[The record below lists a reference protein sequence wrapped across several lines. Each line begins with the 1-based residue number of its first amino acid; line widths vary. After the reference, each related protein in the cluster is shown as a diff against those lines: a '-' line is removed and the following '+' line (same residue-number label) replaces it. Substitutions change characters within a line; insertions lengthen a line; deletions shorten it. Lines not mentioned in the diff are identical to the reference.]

1 MSQKIT
7 ATHERVDDIPA
18 IIAYLKKMRVAEL
31 LDNHFPTNDNWQG
44 LRLGWTTVVWLTF
57 ILSEGDHRLAR
68 VEPWVTPHRRTLSRC
83 LGHQGNPRD
92 LILLCW
98 RFAEAS
104 LSGHLGLA
112 WSRCCVPRAVLCSQ
126 QRDEKVWYRDEYQS
140 AGAAAWKGNRME
152 QLTSVYI
159 DIQLLTTAQT
169 KAMRGTF
176 TDPKGATEYLR
187 RLADEIEQMH
197 RESQ

>member
-1 MSQKIT
+1 
-7 ATHERVDDIPA
+7 
-18 IIAYLKKMRVAEL
+18 
-31 LDNHFPTNDNWQG
+31 
-44 LRLGWTTVVWLTF
+44 
-57 ILSEGDHRLAR
+57 
-68 VEPWVTPHRRTLSRC
+68 
-83 LGHQGNPRD
+83 
-92 LILLCW
+92 
-98 RFAEAS
+98 
-104 LSGHLGLA
+104 
-112 WSRCCVPRAVLCSQ
+112 
-126 QRDEKVWYRDEYQS
+126 VWYRDEYQS